1 MEWIQKEDIKKKIE
15 TAVDAWF
22 DTVLTLPS
30 LHWANITLG
39 GVLGGS
45 NAVSGIHRFASVGNA
60 RRYLAAYLTIGST
73 EILSA
78 MLGAN
83 GAPQKVLLETARV
96 VNAITDELKD
106 PNLEGIPIHA
116 SSEQDSRDITVDTH
130 TVIVQTASNK
140 NIIVDNAVP
149 QLKQWQVKGYLT
161 SLPEGID
168 PYLVIKPSLK
178 AQKLLLDVYATS
190 RRPLW
195 FKTHDNSFEKVLI
208 THIETAYDTNA
219 LNAVSINLVLTEFR
233 VMETASTTLAAI
245 LGKLE

>member
-1 MEWIQKEDIKKKIE
+1 MEWTQKETVKKQIE
-15 TAVDAWF
+15 LAVDAWF
-22 DTVLTLPS
+22 NTVLILPA

-73 EILSA
+73 EILSSL
-78 MLGAN
+78 LGAN
-83 GAPQKVLLETARV
+83 GAAQNALRETARV

-116 SSEQDSRDITVDTH
+116 SMEQDSRDITVDTH
-130 TVIVQTASNK
+130 TVIVQEAMCK
-140 NIIVDNAVP
+140 NIVVDNAVP
-149 QLKQWQVKGYLT
+149 QLKQWQVRGYLT

-219 LNAVSINLVLTEFR
+219 LNAVSVNLVLTEFK
-233 VMETASTTLAAI
+233 VMETENALLAAI
-245 LGKLE
+245 LGALE